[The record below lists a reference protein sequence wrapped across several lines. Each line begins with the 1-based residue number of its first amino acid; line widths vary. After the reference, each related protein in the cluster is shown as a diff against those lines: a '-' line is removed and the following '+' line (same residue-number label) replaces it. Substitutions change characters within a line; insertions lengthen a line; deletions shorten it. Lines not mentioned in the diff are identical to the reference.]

1 MIVFLY
7 QRSSPLS
14 VTLSHGWFLLL
25 SEGDVGAV
33 GLFNGEKRR
42 VVLDLKGIQYAGPM
56 VAAHTLCTV
65 QVVEGQAVR
74 GAPL

>member
-1 MIVFLY
+1 M
-7 QRSSPLS
+7 
-14 VTLSHGWFLLL
+14 LLP
-25 SEGDVGAV
+25 EGDIGAV
-33 GLFNGEKRR
+33 GLFNGEKRS

-74 GAPL
+74 GAPP